1 MMYNNVKKT
10 YILVTVFFLTTQLA
24 AREAKEMT
32 MDSKTREAV
41 IESVNRLIIERYVI
55 RDIAQQLAEHLNTR
69 YKNGSYDKLH
79 SSSEFARALS
89 VDLRESSNDN
99 HFYIEY
105 NPERAKLVTAE
116 KSQSPGEIEK
126 ANKAMAEKEQL
137 TNFGF
142 KKVEILKGNVGY
154 LDLDFFSHPDYAGE
168 TAVAAM
174 NFLAN
179 SDAVIIDLRDTPGGE
194 PTMVQMLS
202 SYFVRGTDHGRTH
215 LNTLEQVYDGKI
227 EQYWT
232 TPYVPGKRMYD
243 TDLYIL
249 TDGYTGSGAEEFTH
263 NMKALDRAVIIGETT
278 IGSGHN
284 VDIEVIQESFVMHL
298 PVRRPV
304 NPITGTGWEGTGIE
318 PHIAVP
324 GKQAL
329 DKAYLMALEKIMKKI
344 QNEDRK
350 FHITW
355 AIDGVRARIEPIT
368 IDEVKLRQYAGE
380 YGERKITY
388 ENGELYYKR
397 TGPKYRLI
405 PLKDNLFALED
416 LDYFRIEMLTDKK
429 GTVKELVGIY
439 DNGRRDVSKKTK

>member
-1 MMYNNVKKT
+1 MYNNIKKT
-10 YILVTVFFLTTQLA
+10 YILVTVFFLLTQIA
-24 AREAKEMT
+24 AGEAEEIT
-32 MDSKTREAV
+32 MDSKTKKAV
-41 IESVNRLIIERYVI
+41 IGSVNRLIIERYVI
-55 RDIAQQLAEHLNTR
+55 RDIAQQIAEHLSKR
-69 YKNGSYDKLH
+69 FKNGSYDKLL
-79 SSSEFARALS
+79 SSAEFARALA
-89 VDLRESSNDN
+89 VDLRESSSDN

-116 KSQSPGEIEK
+116 KSQSPEEIEN
-126 ANKAMAEKEQL
+126 ASKAMAEKERL

-154 LDLDFFSHPDYAGE
+154 LDLDFFSNPDYAGE

-202 SYFVRGTDHGRTH
+202 SYFVRGTGQGRTH

-232 TPYVPGKRMYD
+232 MPYVPGKRMYD

-278 IGSGHN
+278 VGSGHN

-318 PHIAVP
+318 PHISVP

-329 DKAYLMALEKIMKKI
+329 DKAYLMALEKIMKNI
-344 QNEDRK
+344 QNESKK
-350 FHITW
+350 FHIVW

-368 IDEVKLRQYAGE
+368 IDDALLRQYAGE

-388 ENGELYYKR
+388 ENGELYYQR

-405 PLKDNLFALED
+405 PLKDNLFTLEG
-416 LDYFRIEMLTDKK
+416 LDYFRIEMLVDKK

-439 DNGRRDVSKKTK
+439 DNGRRDASKRTK

>member
-1 MMYNNVKKT
+1 MYNNIKKT
-10 YILVTVFFLTTQLA
+10 YLLVTVLLLIAQMA
-24 AREAKEMT
+24 AGEAEEMK
-32 MDSKTREAV
+32 MDPKTKKAV
-41 IESVNRLIIERYVI
+41 IESVNGLIIERYVI
-55 RDIAQQLAEHLNTR
+55 RDIAQQLADHLSKR
-69 YKNGSYDKLH
+69 FKNGSYDKLH
-79 SSSEFARALS
+79 SSSEFAHALS

-116 KSQSPGEIEK
+116 KSQSPEEIEE
-126 ANKAMAEKEQL
+126 ARKAMAEKERL

-142 KKVEILKGNVGY
+142 KKVEILTGNVGY
-154 LDLDFFSHPDYAGE
+154 LDLDFFSNPDYAGE

-174 NFLAN
+174 NLLAN
-179 SDAVIIDLRDTPGGE
+179 SDAIIIDLRDTPGGE

-202 SYFVRGTDHGRTH
+202 SYFVRGTEQGRTH

-232 TPYVPGKRMYD
+232 IPYVPGKRMYD

-249 TDGYTGSGAEEFTH
+249 TDRYTGSGAEEFTH

-278 IGSGHN
+278 VGSGHN
-284 VDIEVIQESFVMHL
+284 VDIEVIQKSFVMHL

-318 PHIAVP
+318 PHISVG

-329 DKAYLMALEKIMKKI
+329 DKAYLMALEKIMKKT

-350 FHITW
+350 FRIAW

-368 IDEVKLRQYAGE
+368 VDEVLLRQYVGE

-388 ENGELYYKR
+388 ENGELHYQR
-397 TGPKYRLI
+397 TGPKYKLI
-405 PLKDNLFALED
+405 LLKDNLFALEG
-416 LDYFRIEMLTDKK
+416 LDYFRIEMLKDKK
-429 GTVKELVGIY
+429 GKVKELVGIY
-439 DNGRRDVSKKTK
+439 DNGRRDVSKRTK

>member
-1 MMYNNVKKT
+1 MGEG
-10 YILVTVFFLTTQLA
+10 
-24 AREAKEMT
+24 EAKEMT
-32 MDSKTREAV
+32 MDAKTKEAI
-41 IESVNRLIIERYVI
+41 IETVNQLIIERYVI
-55 RDIAQQLAEHLNTR
+55 RDIAQQLADHLNKR
-69 YKNGSYDKLH
+69 FKGGSYDTLQ
-79 SSSEFARALS
+79 SPAQFARALS
-89 VDLRESSNDN
+89 ADLRESSNDS

-116 KSQSPGEIEK
+116 KSQSPEETEK
-126 ANKAMAEKEQL
+126 ANEAMAEKERL

-154 LDLDFFSHPDYAGE
+154 LDLRFFSNPDYAGA

-202 SYFVRGTDHGRTH
+202 SYFVRGTDQGRTH
-215 LNTLEQVYDGKI
+215 LNTLEQVYDGKV

-232 TPYVPGKRMYD
+232 IPYVPGKRMYD

-249 TDGYTGSGAEEFTH
+249 VDGYTGSGAEEFTH
-263 NMKALDRAVIIGETT
+263 NMKALDRAMIVGETT
-278 IGSGHN
+278 AGSGHN
-284 VDIEVIQESFVMHL
+284 VDIEVIQKNFVMHL

-304 NPITGTGWEGTGIE
+304 NPITGTGWEGTGVE
-318 PHIAVP
+318 PHISVP

-329 DKAYLMALEKIMKKI
+329 DKAYLMALKKI
-344 QNEDRK
+344 IEKALPADQK
-350 FHITW
+350 FLINW
-355 AIDGVRARIEPIT
+355 AIDGARARLELIT
-368 IDEVKLRQYAGE
+368 IDEALSKTYAGE

-388 ENGELYYKR
+388 EDGGLFYQR

-405 PLKDNLFALED
+405 PLKENLFALEN
-416 LDYFRIEMLTDKK
+416 LNYFRIEIKTDNK
-429 GTVKELVGIY
+429 GNATELVGIY
-439 DNGRRDVSKKTK
+439 DDGRKNISKRTE

>member
-1 MMYNNVKKT
+1 MYNNRKNK
-10 YILVTVFFLTTQLA
+10 YFLFAVFFFIAQIAGGET
-24 AREAKEMT
+24 KEMKL
-32 MDSKTREAV
+32 DSKAKKAV
-41 IESVNRLIIERYVI
+41 IESVNGLIVERYVI
-55 RDIAQQLAEHLNTR
+55 RDIAQQLAEHLNER
-69 YKNGSYDKLH
+69 FKNGAYDKVDNA
-79 SSSEFARALS
+79 SQFANALWA
-89 VDLRESSNDN
+89 DLRESSNDN

-116 KSQSPGEIEK
+116 KSQSPEEIEK
-126 ANKAMAEKEQL
+126 ANKAMAEKERL

-154 LDLDFFSHPDYAGE
+154 LDLDFFSNPNYAGE
-168 TAVAAM
+168 TAIAVM

-194 PTMVQMLS
+194 PTMVQLLS
-202 SYFVRGTDHGRTH
+202 SYFVRGKEQGRTH
-215 LNTLEQVYDGKI
+215 LNTLEQVYDGKV

-232 TPYVPGKRMYD
+232 IPYVPGKRMYD

-249 TDGYTGSGAEEFTH
+249 TDGYTGSGAEEFTN
-263 NMKALDRAVIIGETT
+263 NMKALDRAMIIGETT

-318 PHIAVP
+318 PHVSVA
-324 GKQAL
+324 GKEAL
-329 DKAYLMALEKIMKKI
+329 DKAYLMALKKI
-344 QNEDRK
+344 IGEAPHADQK
-350 FHITW
+350 FRINW
-355 AIDGVRARIEPIT
+355 AIDGVRARLESIS
-368 IDEVKLRQYAGE
+368 IDEVLLKKYAGQ

-388 ENGELYYKR
+388 ENGELFYQR

-405 PLKDNLFALED
+405 PLKENLFALED
-416 LDYFRIEMLTDKK
+416 LDYFRIEITTDKK
-429 GTVKELVGIY
+429 GNVTELVGIY
-439 DNGRRDVSKKTK
+439 DNGRKDISPRNQ